1 MYSGDSTTTLEEIE
15 NYVLA
20 SKLDVVCITDHGTVR
35 GALKLQKSLDIKV
48 IVGQECKTSV
58 GEVIG
63 LFLKERIPPGLS
75 PKDCAIEIRKQGGL
89 VSIPHPFD
97 PMRHA
102 LGDSELYSL
111 LSLGLVD
118 VIEVL
123 NSKSSL
129 TSARQKAQNIAE
141 EFSLGQVSGSDA
153 HVPQAFGA
161 SYVEMPQFESAQS
174 FKENLKQARIVGHFF
189 DPPRTW
195 SPRIVPSTKN

>member
-20 SKLDVVCITDHGTVR
+20 SKLDVICITDHGTIK
-35 GALKLQKSLDIKV
+35 GAEKLRESCDIKV
-48 IVGQECKTSV
+48 IVGQECKTSA

-75 PKDCAIEIRKQGGL
+75 PMDCAVEIRNQGGL

-102 LGDSELYSL
+102 LSDRELYSL
-111 LSLGLVD
+111 VAMELVD

-129 TSARQKAQNIAE
+129 ASARQKAYKVAS
-141 EFSLGQVSGSDA
+141 EFSLGRVSGSDA

-161 SYVEMPQFESAQS
+161 SYVEMPKFENAQS
-174 FKENLKQARIVGHFF
+174 FLENLSQGRIVGHFF
-189 DPPRTW
+189 DPPRIW
-195 SPRIVPSTKN
+195 SPRVVPSTKN